1 MTMRMFLICLVIVS
15 SSCLGQSKVKLVVNV
30 EEDIYK
36 TVTNKKEIAEMGA
49 GGHFEKFYKKQK
61 MKLGSSFNVDRATF
75 LNAIISGKNDTVS
88 FKIIEKS
95 TGNIVYQLDS
105 IVVNGNYEIPG
116 SDLNDAISAH
126 HSTYDSG
133 ECSTWDETYNCDL
146 IIQIVKNKKIIIKK
160 QFNIYPIIG

>member
-1 MTMRMFLICLVIVS
+1 MTIRMFLICLVIVS

-61 MKLGSSFNVDRATF
+61 MKLGSSFNVDRTTF

-105 IVVNGNYEIPG
+105 ILINGNYEIPG
-116 SDLNDAISAH
+116 SDLNDAISEH
-126 HSTYDSG
+126 TTNSG
-133 ECSTWDETYNCDL
+133 KCSTWEQNYHCDL
-146 IIQIVKNKKIIIKK
+146 VILIYKDNKVIIKK
-160 QFNIYPIIG
+160 PFSIYPTIG